1 MAGKL
6 QPESDYQIA
15 EEIDRKEK
23 RIMTVQKKKRTG
35 KHKRKNQ

>member
-15 EEIDRKEK
+15 EEIDRK
-23 RIMTVQKKKRTG
+23 VKKIKL
-35 KHKRKNQ
+35 KRK

>member
-15 EEIDRKEK
+15 EEIDRKVYK
-23 RIMTVQKKKRTG
+23 IKL
-35 KHKRKNQ
+35 KRK

>member
-15 EEIDRKEK
+15 EEIYHKVQIKKDRKL
-23 RIMTVQKKKRTG
+23 QL
-35 KHKRKNQ
+35 

>member
-15 EEIDRKEK
+15 EEIDRKVEK
-23 RIMTVQKKKRTG
+23 IKL
-35 KHKRKNQ
+35 KRK